1 MNTEELRPVKR
12 LFRYM
17 TLLAALLLPAA
28 CSDDKADYNEL
39 PMPEGTGRISLCI
52 STPELPSGHTRAVNT
67 ETTWLDPDH
76 DWEKLQSVRIF
87 ICNATNNQVVQIIEK
102 TRSQLEVAS
111 TPAAPDST
119 LTLFEPIVSEPLA
132 AGNYIVYATANFHSS
147 VNTTS
152 DAYDDGITVGSTL
165 NPNASFSFTN
175 GYSEKNI
182 PMTGRLNNANGTLKT
197 VTVTVNNVVDAG
209 TLSLWRVMGKLQFY
223 FTNESAQPVRIKG
236 VEVYPINQAT
246 VANGG
251 VYLFSKDN
259 LASEENLAAG
269 TGITLPDGART
280 DVGVVT
286 FEPTNPVMLA
296 AKNDNDDTDE
306 GTFFFYVNE
315 TDATFTVTQNQLSL
329 RFKVQRLKEGGSEEN
344 EDDWYD
350 EEIRH
355 GVTTHYGNG
364 SVGQNGFNVIRRN
377 DWIHIPVVLTDWLM
391 RIEPLAFVP
400 IAGYPTQTLSS
411 DGLTATFST
420 GGMIALQPFI
430 KKYTDKTWRSFGDPE
445 ITFGNVVETSDGVN
459 EEASWEASIT
469 WKNADGDN
477 SPYGADKIVTTPFRY
492 DPDTNYIIGEL
503 NNDLGA
509 NNYTDNGLSVYTK
522 NGHRCFK
529 TTFTVCLRLGP
540 QDDSTKQYVYTFTFN
555 VILEK

>member
-1 MNTEELRPVKR
+1 
-12 LFRYM
+12 M
-17 TLLAALLLPAA
+17 TLLAAMLLPAA

-39 PMPEGTGRISLCI
+39 TMPEGTGRISLCI
-52 STPELPSGHTRAVNT
+52 STSELPSGHTRAVNT

-87 ICNATNNQVVQIIEK
+87 ICNAANNQVVQIIEK

-111 TPAAPDST
+111 TPAVPDST
-119 LTLFEPIVSEPLA
+119 LTEFKPIVSEPLPTTIS
-132 AGNYIVYATANFHSS
+132 YSIYATANFHSS
-147 VNTTS
+147 PS
-152 DAYDDGITVGSTL
+152 DDNNYAYSDGITVGSTL
-165 NPNASFSFTN
+165 NPNATFSFTN

-197 VTVTVNNVVDAG
+197 VTVSDNTITKAG

-269 TGITLPDGART
+269 TGITLPAGART

-315 TDATFTVTQNQLSL
+315 TDATFTVTRNQLSL

-377 DWIHIPVVLTDWLM
+377 DWIHIPVVLTDWQL

-400 IAGYPTQTLSS
+400 IAGYPAKTLSS

-445 ITFGNVVETSDGVN
+445 ITFGNEVKVSDKVDD
-459 EEASWEASIT
+459 EESWKASVT

-477 SPYGADKIVTTPFRY
+477 SPFGAGNIVTTPFRY
-492 DPDTNYIIGEL
+492 DPVTNSIIGEL
-503 NNDLGA
+503 NNNLAAG
-509 NNYTDNGLSVYTK
+509 NYTDNDLSVYTK
-522 NGHRCFK
+522 NGHKCFK

-555 VILEK
+555 VILER